1 MQIGHVTPWKLIWL
15 KPTNPFDVQVAFDQS
30 IDEINYGNGGEEM
43 AKDVHIGDN
52 VAIRCQTS
60 TNEDYQILLCDK
72 GLHMIQEG
80 FTDSWGQEWF
90 LGDQVI

>member
-1 MQIGHVTPWKLIWL
+1 L

-60 TNEDYQILLCDK
+60 TNEDY
-72 GLHMIQEG
+72 
-80 FTDSWGQEWF
+80 
-90 LGDQVI
+90 